1 MIEIELE
8 SYFKIAI
15 WGSPVVV
22 LFLLIL
28 SAFFSGSETALT
40 ASSRPKLRSMSD
52 RGSNGA
58 KKALDITNDNESLIG
73 TILLGNNIVN
83 ILATSFSG
91 QFRYLL
97 FISTCFSVG
106 NPTAYNIVAIDEAQA
121 VKNTSMLTYRYC
133 FNVAL
138 NFFICIVY
146 VLIYYN
152 VCLIRGLLPRSLS
165 CCRCIVAILIYS

>member
-1 MIEIELE
+1 MTEIELE

-83 ILATSFSG
+83 ILATSLATAYFVRFFVVYFVEPSG
-91 QFRYLL
+91 CRYLSPPASL
-97 FISTCFSVG
+97 SILLQFHTWSLLTPLGDAPPSTFFVNRSVG
-106 NPTAYNIVAIDEAQA
+106 NAKLGP
-121 VKNTSMLTYRYC
+121 
-133 FNVAL
+133 
-138 NFFICIVY
+138 
-146 VLIYYN
+146 
-152 VCLIRGLLPRSLS
+152 
-165 CCRCIVAILIYS
+165 